1 MNLFDYP
8 FLTIDIKISPLGVN
22 FKELLIKLNI
32 TYFIRFWSETIL
44 LGISLDI
51 SNNRPKF
58 LAFAVGKSILC
69 IFFRKSLGLNSYKT
83 IENFPDFH

>member
-32 TYFIRFWSETIL
+32 TYFIRF
-44 LGISLDI
+44 
-51 SNNRPKF
+51 
-58 LAFAVGKSILC
+58 
-69 IFFRKSLGLNSYKT
+69 
-83 IENFPDFH
+83 